1 MKLLLRTNDPTLIAF
16 AEVLLAGEDIAI
28 FVLDVHTSALEG
40 SLGFLPRRVM
50 VADRDH
56 FRASVVMTD
65 NGITPEP

>member
-50 VADRDH
+50 VADREH
-56 FRASVVMTD
+56 FRAMAVLAD
-65 NGITPEP
+65 NGITGEP

>member
-56 FRASVVMTD
+56 FHARAVLVD
-65 NGITPEP
+65 NGIEVVD